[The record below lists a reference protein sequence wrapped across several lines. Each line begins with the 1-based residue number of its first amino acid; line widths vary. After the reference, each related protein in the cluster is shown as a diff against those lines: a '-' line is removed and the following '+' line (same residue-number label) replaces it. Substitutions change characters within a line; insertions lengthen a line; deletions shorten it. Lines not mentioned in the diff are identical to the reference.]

1 MDVILSLMGWWF
13 ARSANHVHLWT
24 RNSFQENEILLRD
37 AWAKEQEVQ
46 ERREEE
52 KREKRVG
59 PLIKERSDMGNAST
73 KSAVQESTHKRV
85 QDLTF

>member
-1 MDVILSLMGWWF
+1 MIGWDF
-13 ARSANHVHLWT
+13 SGGGCHPVFDGLVVCKVSQSSIHLWT

-59 PLIKERSDMGNAST
+59 PLLKEF
-73 KSAVQESTHKRV
+73 KI
-85 QDLTF
+85 